1 MYEYKDKNLIKDY
14 DEFKQKWKE
23 SLNNIYGANS
33 FFNRI
38 TMPDNEQ
45 NKLTVDEK
53 VINISDVNIAEEIKG
68 KIELKKEEIE
78 SIYDMF
84 DAFLDIS
91 KDIANYISGLND
103 VINYLYTNAR
113 KYTIDYGFGVATF
126 ITPYPDSVEE
136 RFLNYG
142 NKCFGLRKSI
152 CRVKIIDD
160 VPNPLNRFEDDYIE
174 KLSFNGDTYIYDIY
188 QRRKMIEPEWAEDKE
203 WEDKE
208 EWTK

>member
-1 MYEYKDKNLIKDY
+1 MYEDKNLTEEY

-33 FFNRI
+33 FFRRMS
-38 TMPDNEQ
+38 TLDDEQ
-45 NKLTVDEK
+45 NNLTVDEK

-68 KIELKKEEIE
+68 KIELRKEEIE

-91 KDIANYISGLND
+91 KDIVNYISGLND
-103 VINYLYTNAR
+103 VINYLYANAR

-126 ITPYPDSVEE
+126 ITPYPDNVEE
-136 RFLNYG
+136 RFLDYG
-142 NKCFGLRKSI
+142 SRCFGLRKSI
-152 CRVKIIDD
+152 CHVKIIDD

-174 KLSFNGDTYIYDIY
+174 KLSFNGDTYIYDIH

-203 WEDKE
+203 WIAYEDWSK
-208 EWTK
+208 